1 MIKYAN
7 TNCENQFLLSNKD
20 QMNEVASNLIITN
33 MEQSNLH
40 KIKTIKDVI
49 ENKYKV
55 LLKNNQLNT
64 SLFNNL
70 R

>member
-1 MIKYAN
+1 
-7 TNCENQFLLSNKD
+7 
-20 QMNEVASNLIITN
+20 MNEVASNLIITN